1 MIRNAPTNRVAKQN
15 TTPEFMTVGQGKH
28 PSAKSDATFR
38 KTHFSD
44 ARSVFGPGVFVS
56 GAAPRRQESDRH
68 GMTVVAVRHG
78 NDPVAVPL

>member
-1 MIRNAPTNRVAKQN
+1 MIRNAPTNRVAKPN
-15 TTPEFMTVGQGKH
+15 STPELKTVGQGKH
-28 PSAKSDATFR
+28 PSAKGDATSR
-38 KTHFSD
+38 NTPFSD

-68 GMTVVAVRHG
+68 GMTVVAVRPG